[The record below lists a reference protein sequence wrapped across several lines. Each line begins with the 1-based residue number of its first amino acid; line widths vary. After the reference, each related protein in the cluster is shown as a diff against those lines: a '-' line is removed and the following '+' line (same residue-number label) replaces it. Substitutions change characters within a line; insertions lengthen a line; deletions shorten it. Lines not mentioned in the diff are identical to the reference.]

1 MLVSKEDIE
10 NMQTAA
16 SDPNV
21 DALMIVD
28 KKTGKTHLFARL
40 RTAEWLKLG
49 KEVVC
54 SSCWH
59 SEGKYKYKE
68 YKYCPNCGAKIIG
81 KEGRE

>member
-1 MLVSKEDIE
+1 MWVSKEDIE

-28 KKTGKTHLFARL
+28 KKTGETHMFARL
-40 RTAEWLKLG
+40 RTAEWLKLRN
-49 KEVVC
+49 EVVC

-59 SEGKYKYKE
+59 SEGKYKYKD
-68 YKYCPNCGAKIIG
+68 YKWCPYCGAKIIG
-81 KEGRE
+81 KEERP